1 MSRIDR
7 SGPPGGHRPA
17 GPPSVQEQDRTATVG
32 QGGVDDAVAQ
42 RRLEQD
48 QEKKAVGA
56 GWARVDQAFDQAAL
70 RQEQNKDQG
79 DWRENLGRRAEG
91 SAPSQAGGH
100 AHIEDER
107 LRLARDLHDHPGPR
121 PVLQSDNSGRGA
133 GGAHRELA
141 KLGFHELAEQVERAR
156 DQGWQELERRM
167 ARAHLD
173 PQRDPNTP
181 NGVG

>member
-7 SGPPGGHRPA
+7 NGPPAGHRPT
-17 GPPSVQEQDRTATVG
+17 GPLNVQEKDRTAAIG

-56 GWARVDQAFDQAAL
+56 GWARVDQAFDHAAI
-70 RQEQNKDQG
+70 RQEQRQDQG

-91 SAPSQAGGH
+91 GAQNRAQGSV
-100 AHIEDER
+100 HIEDER

-121 PVLQSDNSGRGA
+121 PILQSDNSGRG
-133 GGAHRELA
+133 GGSAHRELA
-141 KLGFHELAEQVERAR
+141 KVGFHELAERVERER

-173 PQRDPNTP
+173 PQRNP
-181 NGVG
+181 NGAG